1 MNRITFP
8 ILLVDDDEDDRMIID
23 EAFLQIGYQPEL
35 KKFISG
41 KALLD
46 YLNKIDNSTF
56 PSLIVLDNTL
66 PALNAVDVLSI
77 LKSNPSY
84 KSIPVIVYTSALTPD
99 KKEKL
104 LEKGA
109 FACIE
114 KGSTAKAVIGFAADL
129 KALVQSDPK
138 ASADGEDE

>member
-1 MNRITFP
+1 MQGLPFP

-23 EAFLQIGYQPEL
+23 QAFVQIGCQAVI
-35 KKFISG
+35 KKFTNG

-46 YLNKIDNSTF
+46 YLGKVDPATF

-66 PALNAVDVLSI
+66 PALNAIDLLSI

-84 KSIPVIVYTSALTPD
+84 KSIPVIVYTSSLPPS
-99 KKEKL
+99 KKERL
-104 LEKGA
+104 LAKGA

-114 KGSTAKAVIGFAADL
+114 KGSTANAVIGFAKDL
-129 KALVQSDPK
+129 RDLARGGPK
-138 ASADGEDE
+138 ESFPNSEA